1 MSSFGTSSVKLI
13 SWSHS
18 HLSGSFSNFFLLN
31 KCINGWTYFGKYS
44 GFVGSGS
51 LSPSFNSSSS
61 FGNNCL
67 DHGIN
72 LIDSCSVLQCSR
84 HLINHMTPSFQST
97 SGLCSTNQ
105 LCFTNQLCSRNR
117 FVFLIS
123 DTTLSICSM
132 CLFELISRG
141 TNSLIVFS
149 PFLDLSELYT
159 LNGFG
164 SDLVGIPFSS
174 IVFLVMV
181 VFVHLES
188 INALTLSFLPSF
200 VLIVGCTI
208 SSLNCSLRCG
218 ITYQFLAELSTVVH
232 CIVPTLNL

>member
-1 MSSFGTSSVKLI
+1 
-13 SWSHS
+13 
-18 HLSGSFSNFFLLN
+18 
-31 KCINGWTYFGKYS
+31 
-44 GFVGSGS
+44 
-51 LSPSFNSSSS
+51 
-61 FGNNCL
+61 
-67 DHGIN
+67 
-72 LIDSCSVLQCSR
+72 
-84 HLINHMTPSFQST
+84 
-97 SGLCSTNQ
+97 
-105 LCFTNQLCSRNR
+105 
-117 FVFLIS
+117 
-123 DTTLSICSM
+123 M

-208 SSLNCSLRCG
+208 SSLNCSLHCG